1 MAWSESKVFIATLE
15 DALESTVTY
24 NIEGDTFKAALFDNT
39 ITPSATV
46 ASAAAAYGGGVWASG
61 EVSDGTNWDTAGEP
75 MTATSST
82 FSGTVY
88 TFDAANT
95 PQGGASTTLG
105 SVFGVLVYNDTI
117 AAPVA
122 DQGICFNYLGGEN
135 QVTGG
140 TFTIVWHT
148 SGIFT
153 ISV

>member
-15 DALESTVTY
+15 DALESTITY
-24 NIEGDTFKAALFDNT
+24 NIEGDTFKAALYNNT
-39 ITPSATV
+39 ITPDATV
-46 ASAAAAYGGGVWASG
+46 TSANAAYGSGVWASG
-61 EVSDGTNWDTAGEP
+61 EVSDGTNWDLAGEP
-75 MTATSST
+75 LTSPASS

-95 PQGGASTTLG
+95 PQGGASTTLA
-105 SVFGVLVYNDTI
+105 SVYGCLVYNDTI
-117 AAPVA
+117 TTPVG
-122 DQGICFNYLGGEN
+122 DQAISFNYFGGE
-135 QVTGG
+135 QSVTGG

>member
-1 MAWSESKVFIATLE
+1 MAWTDSRVFIATLE
-15 DALESTVTY
+15 DALESTITY

-39 ITPSATV
+39 ITPDATV
-46 ASAAAAYGGGVWASG
+46 ASAAAAYGAGVWASG

-75 MTATSST
+75 LTSTSSS

-117 AAPVA
+117 ASPVG
-122 DQGICFNYLGGEN
+122 DQGISFNYLGGEN